1 MKRLL
6 NLFNAKSVQAEPTDS
21 LAMPPELEQINSY
34 SMSGFPVLKKLYRLG
49 QDIVNREIPGD
60 FVECGVCNGGSA
72 AAIACAMRDTGR
84 QVWLYD
90 SFEGLPSPKPID
102 GSDADE
108 YFGKCVGAEETVR
121 EAMGIL
127 DFPEDKYIIRKGWFE
142 DTFKAPLPQA
152 VSLLHIDADWY
163 DSVMLSLNTFY
174 DLVPDG
180 GIIIL
185 DDFGHWE
192 GCREAFY
199 DFIAQRKLKPLLERF
214 GHTQAFWIK
223 ERIHNRDFT
232 GQWEIP

>member
-1 MKRLL
+1 
-6 NLFNAKSVQAEPTDS
+6 
-21 LAMPPELEQINSY
+21 
-34 SMSGFPVLKKLYRLG
+34 
-49 QDIVNREIPGD
+49 
-60 FVECGVCNGGSA
+60 
-72 AAIACAMRDTGR
+72 
-84 QVWLYD
+84 
-90 SFEGLPSPKPID
+90 
-102 GSDADE
+102 
-108 YFGKCVGAEETVR
+108 
-121 EAMGIL
+121 
-127 DFPEDKYIIRKGWFE
+127 
-142 DTFKAPLPQA
+142 
-152 VSLLHIDADWY
+152 
-163 DSVMLSLNTFY
+163 MLSLNTFY